1 MKDVVK
7 RVYFAEIWD
16 SHGNLQWK
24 GDTPFDLGEVPAQ
37 DFRVGNYD
45 WSSLSEAE
53 QEAFLAATSGF
64 GAVEALEDDAL
75 DVPAARASPHRADVP
90 VPQWQSVQAEDAML
104 GRALATKSRR
114 RWPEGQAPPQPED
127 PPPQPPESQHGE
139 AADHIPSKRMKTD
152 ASMNVYVQEAACS
165 SHGCL
170 SMATSGDSDNPQ
182 DARAAP
188 TAQDA

>member
-16 SHGNLQWK
+16 SHGNLQWQ

-37 DFRVGNYD
+37 DLRVGNYD
-45 WSSLSEAE
+45 WSSLTAAE
-53 QEAFLAATSGF
+53 QAAFLAASSGF
-64 GAVEALEDDAL
+64 GGVDALEEDAL
-75 DVPAARASPHRADVP
+75 DVPAARADVP
-90 VPQWQSVQAEDAML
+90 AAQWQSVEAEDAML
-104 GRALATKSRR
+104 WRALATESRR

-152 ASMNVYVQEAACS
+152 ASMNDYVQEAACS
-165 SHGCL
+165 SHGFL

>member
-1 MKDVVK
+1 M
-7 RVYFAEIWD
+7 
-16 SHGNLQWK
+16 
-24 GDTPFDLGEVPAQ
+24 
-37 DFRVGNYD
+37 
-45 WSSLSEAE
+45 
-53 QEAFLAATSGF
+53 
-64 GAVEALEDDAL
+64 
-75 DVPAARASPHRADVP
+75 
-90 VPQWQSVQAEDAML
+90 PQWQSVQAEDAML

-127 PPPQPPESQHGE
+127 PPPQLPESQHGE

-152 ASMNVYVQEAACS
+152 ASMNDYVQEAACS